1 LKPSDAAEPDCP
13 QAKNDQGPPIPEID
27 NERPPQMSNESPH
40 NGSVFLKKRSV
51 RWTAF
56 FLLLCP
62 MAVAGWLTLYAWQ
75 PAPQQKAEYAIITIP
90 SGSGSRQIQKILA
103 EAKLVDDDI
112 RFLLLAKVLG
122 LARKL
127 PAGEFRL
134 SLGKKPGEVLRQ
146 LATAKPVQYAVT
158 IPEGLRLEEVAEI
171 FAAGSWCDRDR
182 FLALAHDP
190 EFIHSLGL
198 PSVPSLEGY
207 LYPDTYHLTH
217 DLQDTKDLI
226 AMQVARF
233 FKIWSALPNNAGQ
246 QMNRHEI
253 VTLASVVEKE
263 TADSTERPLIAGV
276 FLNRLKT
283 GMRLQSDPTVVYGLE
298 NFSGNL
304 TRTDLKTE
312 HPYNTYVIPA
322 LPAGPICNP
331 GQKAME
337 AVLRPAST
345 DFFYFVSKNNG
356 SHQFSK
362 DISEHNQAVQEY
374 QRRKKSQ
381 EK

>member
-1 LKPSDAAEPDCP
+1 M
-13 QAKNDQGPPIPEID
+13 PPIPEMDIG
-27 NERPPQMSNESPH
+27 RPPHTGNESPA
-40 NGSVFLKKRSV
+40 NGSVFLKKKAL

-62 MAVAGWLTLYAWQ
+62 IAAAGWLALYAWHS
-75 PAPQQKAEYAIITIP
+75 APQQKTEYTIVTIP
-90 SGSGSRQIQKILA
+90 PGSGIRQIRKILA

-122 LARKL
+122 LSRKL

-146 LATAKPVQYAVT
+146 LAMAKPVQYAVT

-190 EFIHSLGL
+190 DFIHSLGL

-217 DLQDTKDLI
+217 DLRDTKELI

-233 FKIWSALPNNAGQ
+233 FQIWSALPNNAGQ
-246 QMNRHEI
+246 QMSRHEV

-263 TADSTERPLIAGV
+263 TGDSAERPIIAGV

-298 NFSGNL
+298 DFSGNL

-312 HPYNTYVIPA
+312 HPYNTYVVPA

-337 AVLRPAST
+337 AVLRPAPT

-356 SHQFSK
+356 THQFSK
-362 DISEHNQAVQEY
+362 DLSEHNQAVQEY
-374 QRRKKSQ
+374 QHRKKSSKQ
-381 EK
+381 

>member
-1 LKPSDAAEPDCP
+1 MDKA
-13 QAKNDQGPPIPEID
+13 GPNNVPA
-27 NERPPQMSNESPH
+27 
-40 NGSVFLKKRSV
+40 FLKKRAVV
-51 RWTAF
+51 RTAF
-56 FLLLCP
+56 LVLLCP
-62 MAVAGWLTLYAWQ
+62 MILAGWIALYAWQ
-75 PAPQQKAEYAIITIP
+75 SAPRQEAEYTIVTIP
-90 SGSGSRQIQKILA
+90 SGSGLRQIRKVLA
-103 EAKLVDDDI
+103 EAGLVNDDI

-122 LARKL
+122 LAQRL

-146 LATAKPVQYAVT
+146 LAKAKPVQYAVT
-158 IPEGLRLEEVAEI
+158 VPEGLRIEEVADI
-171 FAAGSWCDRDR
+171 FAAGSWCDREQ
-182 FLALAHDP
+182 FLALARDP

-198 PSVPSLEGY
+198 PAVASLEGY

-217 DLQDTKDLI
+217 DLLDTEGLL

-233 FKIWSALPNNAGQ
+233 FQIWSVLPNDSEQ
-246 QMNRHEI
+246 QMQMSRHEI

-263 TADSTERPLIAGV
+263 TGDAAERPIIAGV

-283 GMRLQSDPTVVYGLE
+283 GMRLQSDPTVVYGLG

-312 HPYNTYVIPA
+312 HPYNTYVVPA

-337 AVLRPAST
+337 AVLHPAPT

-356 SHQFSK
+356 THQFSK
-362 DISEHNQAVQEY
+362 HLSEHNQAVNEFL
-374 QRRKKSQ
+374 RRKKVP
-381 EK
+381 EN